1 MDGSRTAG
9 SSSVRGNATRL
20 ALSVDPEAVGLMR
33 HASELGHLIEWW
45 LQSQPGMTA
54 MNAFRLGRKLERFR
68 LAARLAEGRSSK
80 QAVASLASLRT
91 ELQNLAAPGPIA
103 DALDKAFEEAER
115 LEGASANPA
124 TVVRR
129 AFGEPEFDTHRTQG
143 ASANA
148 PASEDPEEDA
158 APARGR
164 GRTLVLTALMAA
176 AGAIYWFYGGGSAML
191 GPLLGLQ

>member
-1 MDGSRTAG
+1 MDGSRTAAG
-9 SSSVRGNATRL
+9 SGVRGNATRL

-45 LQSQPGMTA
+45 LQSAGMTE

-80 QAVASLASLRT
+80 QAVASLAALRT

-103 DALDKAFEEAER
+103 DALAKAFEEAER

-129 AFGEPEFDTHRTQG
+129 AFGEPEVDTHPAQG
-143 ASANA
+143 AGANA
-148 PASEDPEEDA
+148 PASEDPEEEA

-191 GPLLGLQ
+191 APLLGLQ